1 MKLRYKRNDNMMD
14 KATVC
19 KIRPVS
25 WKICVQGENAANYVR
40 GFLSGMRFECSDLEK
55 EPELYDPPIFGIVAT
70 GRSETPLTAEE
81 LEAMLLEDEKIELA
95 FDD

>member
-1 MKLRYKRNDNMMD
+1 MD

-40 GFLSGMRFECSDLEK
+40 GFLSGMRFDCSDPKK
-55 EPELYDPPIFGIVAT
+55 EPQLHDPPIFGIVAT
-70 GRSETPLTAEE
+70 ASPETPFTAEE
-81 LEAMLLEDEKIELA
+81 LQSLLLEDERIELA

>member
-1 MKLRYKRNDNMMD
+1 MKKEGQIMD

-25 WKICVQGENAANYVR
+25 WKVCVQGENAANYVR
-40 GFLSGMRFECSDLEK
+40 GFLSGMRFECAEPEK
-55 EPELYDPPIFGIVAT
+55 EPELHDPPIFGILAT
-70 GRSETPLTAEE
+70 PTAETPVTAEE
-81 LEAMLLEDEKIELA
+81 LQTLLQQDDKIELA